1 MDAYRTNDQL
11 VIAFDVPGV
20 DTDAIEVTVVNNTLK
35 VVAPRPRG
43 NDEGI
48 QWLKTERPH
57 GTSTFQLDLGDGVD
71 LDTLQA
77 HNHNGVLTIT
87 IPVIEPATRRVQI
100 THGEQPVARV
110 ETAAAAAA

>member
-100 THGEQPVARV
+100 TSGEQTVAPV
-110 ETAAAAAA
+110 ETPAAAAA